1 MKNIINNIMNKLL
14 NTRHMIA
21 FITTL
26 TLCYLCVVRDK
37 EMFTVFVTVYMV
49 ILGYFFTASKKEEK
63 K

>member
-1 MKNIINNIMNKLL
+1 MKNIINKLL

-21 FITTL
+21 FMTTL
-26 TLCYLCVVRDK
+26 TLCYLCIVGNK